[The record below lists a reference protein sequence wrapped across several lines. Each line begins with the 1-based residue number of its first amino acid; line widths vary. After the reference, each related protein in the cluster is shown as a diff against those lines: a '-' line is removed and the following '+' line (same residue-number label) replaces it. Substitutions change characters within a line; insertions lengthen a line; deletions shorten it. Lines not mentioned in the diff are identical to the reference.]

1 MQTKS
6 ILCCLWISFFAAT
19 SSQAQWVEQKIPYFN
34 SALIY
39 AIHPIND
46 MDVWFNTGE
55 SRDFQKG
62 FFKTHNG
69 GVTYRRGLIGAPIGS
84 YDATNM
90 SVFNRQVA
98 CIGYSGRSFNATPSI
113 VLRTNDGGVS
123 WNDITPPS
131 ASSSVFVAAT
141 HFFDY
146 HQGLVF
152 SDDNTNAKFTAYT
165 TQNGGVFW
173 NEINSD
179 NLPTRQSGEFS
190 RTLIDFKQDNYW
202 IYVFNFLNRT
212 WRIIHT
218 SNKGASWQTSKSTP
232 DNTFF
237 PASFKF
243 CNDTEGV
250 LIPFDFSL
258 TKPIYKTSDGGM
270 TWTPVKEDPTVSLYF
285 KQSICH
291 VTGTK
296 QTFAATFLRNDTLYS
311 AFTSNFGKSWYGW
324 EFINYSPEQ
333 LGRDIAFSSTQKGWV
348 IGGGDGSK
356 TFLWKGNI
364 KAYPEFQEVENEDIM
379 SLRTHKTVL
388 NEDKLTIFPNPTK
401 DFINIEWN
409 KNDNIESV
417 ALIDIYG
424 RRVIEQ
430 QHPLSNATRFDV
442 QSFNNGFYLIEMKT
456 PNKVLTR
463 KIMIQK

>member
-1 MQTKS
+1 MQTKP
-6 ILCCLWISFFAAT
+6 ILCCLWISLFSMT
-19 SSQAQWVEQKIPYFN
+19 SLQAQWVEQKIPYFN

-39 AIHPIND
+39 AIHPVND

-69 GVTYRRGLIGAPIGS
+69 GVTYRRGLIGAPVGS

-98 CIGYSGRSFNATPSI
+98 CVGYSGRSFNSTPSI

-123 WNDITPPS
+123 WNNITPPS
-131 ASSSVFVAAT
+131 ASPSVFVAAT

-146 HQGLVF
+146 SQGLVF
-152 SDDNTNAKFTAYT
+152 SDDNTNAKFVAYT
-165 TQNGGVFW
+165 TQNGGASW
-173 NEINSD
+173 NEINHN
-179 NLPTRQSGEFS
+179 NLPARQSGEFS
-190 RTLIDFKQDNYW
+190 RTLVDFKQDNYW
-202 IYVFNFLNRT
+202 IYVFNFLDRT
-212 WRIIHT
+212 WRILHT
-218 SNKGASWQTSKSTP
+218 ANKGASWQTSKSTP

-270 TWTPVKEDPTVSLYF
+270 TWTPVKEDPTFSLYF

-296 QTFAATFLRNDTLYS
+296 QTFVATFLRNDTLYS
-311 AFTSNFGKSWYGW
+311 AFTSNFGTSWYGW
-324 EFINYSPEQ
+324 EFINYSPQQ

-348 IGGGDGSK
+348 IGGGNGSK

-364 KAYPEFQEVENEDIM
+364 EAYPEYQEFENVEVL
-379 SLRTHKTVL
+379 SLRAPKPIL
-388 NEDKLTIFPNPTK
+388 NEELLTIFPNPTK

-409 KNDNIESV
+409 KNNNIESI

-424 RRVIEQ
+424 RRVIEH
-430 QHPLSNATRFDV
+430 QHPLSNALRFDV
-442 QSFNNGFYLIEMKT
+442 QGFNNGFYLIEMKT
-456 PNKVLTR
+456 TNKIFAHR
-463 KIMIQK
+463 IMIQK